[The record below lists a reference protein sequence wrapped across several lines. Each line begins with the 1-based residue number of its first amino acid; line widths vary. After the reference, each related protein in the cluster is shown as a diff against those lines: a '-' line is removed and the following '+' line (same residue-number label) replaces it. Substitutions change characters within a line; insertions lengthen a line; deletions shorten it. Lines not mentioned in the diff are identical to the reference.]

1 MAAEELT
8 GGRPKMLKTIPKT
21 IKIFG
26 LTATLLGA
34 SVLPAHAAPFFVSAT
49 ATVQSTSGSYADLT
63 AGTQIAV
70 DISLNTCES
79 AASSANTT
87 PSVVPRHEFT
97 SFYEFVT
104 PTYSWAGDLIPA
116 TGGGFNADI
125 MGIVVNDNL
134 PLSSAD
140 TGGILPDGTYDWTE
154 LLGSKAIDVYLV
166 PGGVCAPD
174 EISPADREEWTLAI
188 FGDSDWFTDGSV
200 IPEELAASFIS
211 LIVGIEVDEISNEI
225 GFSFATIDTFSSD
238 LPQAQVPAL
247 LAPASAGLAGLFLIA
262 AAQIRSRR

>member
-1 MAAEELT
+1 M
-8 GGRPKMLKTIPKT
+8 
-21 IKIFG
+21 
-26 LTATLLGA
+26 
-34 SVLPAHAAPFFVSAT
+34 
-49 ATVQSTSGSYADLT
+49 
-63 AGTQIAV
+63 
-70 DISLNTCES
+70 
-79 AASSANTT
+79 
-87 PSVVPRHEFT
+87 VPGHECA

-104 PTYSWAGDLIPA
+104 PIYSWAGDQIPA
-116 TGGGFNADI
+116 TGDGFNADI
-125 MGIVVNDNL
+125 LGIVVNNNL

-247 LAPASAGLAGLFLIA
+247 SAPASAGLAGLFLIA
-262 AAQIRSRR
+262 AAQLRSRR